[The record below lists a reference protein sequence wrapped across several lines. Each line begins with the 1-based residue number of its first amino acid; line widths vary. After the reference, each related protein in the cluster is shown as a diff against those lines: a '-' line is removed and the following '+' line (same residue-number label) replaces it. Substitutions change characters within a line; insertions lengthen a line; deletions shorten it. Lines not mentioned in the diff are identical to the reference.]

1 MEDIDYVNV
10 RTVQLDLF
18 TLKPLPKSFKDK
30 SIEERFVEFDRLNPS
45 VKKDLI
51 KLARFK
57 RAKHPRR
64 RLRIN
69 ALYEILRDRYDDII
83 PIEGD
88 EYRLNNDYRSR
99 YARAIQEECAD
110 LDGAFETRSL
120 RERV

>member
-1 MEDIDYVNV
+1 MEDFGYVNV

-30 SIEERFVEFDRLNPS
+30 TIEERFEEFDRLNPS

-51 KLARFK
+51 TLARFK
-57 RAKHPRR
+57 RGKHPRR

-69 ALYEILRDRYDDII
+69 ALYEILRDRYDEIT

-99 YARAIQEECAD
+99 YAIVILLECAD
-110 LDGAFETRSL
+110 LSDAFETRTL
-120 RERV
+120 REKV